1 MQDWKY
7 QGNRDFLS
15 PAPQAQFYMNEGERL
30 FNIHPVKLF
39 TETQREGKDLLLT
52 ASTPGQLEILPKGR
66 VPCILSDFTEKC
78 EFYLESGWLITC
90 SVLGY
95 CFSSP
100 GFSKEGDCRDL
111 QIQIRK
117 HRLEWKNL
125 AKREMWNKIGVGK
138 KTESDINHGCQNKA
152 SLLMTNLAAMKSR

>member
-1 MQDWKY
+1 MQYWKY
-7 QGNRDFLS
+7 QGNREFLY
-15 PAPQAQFYMNEGERL
+15 PAPQGQLLYEWKGRGCSTSTQSNYS
-30 FNIHPVKLF
+30 
-39 TETQREGKDLLLT
+39 ETQREGKDLLFT

-66 VPCILSDFTEKC
+66 VPCILSDFTEKF

-90 SVLGY
+90 SALGY

-125 AKREMWNKIGVGK
+125 AKCELWNKIGVGR
-138 KTESDINHGCQNKA
+138 KTASDINHGCQNKA
-152 SLLMTNLAAMKSR
+152 SLLMTNLAAMKFR